1 MATALVCHVPPA
13 SLHTNYLQP
22 IVLKFRNVARK
33 AFACFQAGQ
42 DSRPTDQE
50 EQQLSI
56 LSGTSHVVFSGA
68 MPQDSSPSGGSNDSS
83 TPASDL
89 HATLQEHFR
98 AVEWHQQHYD
108 PLNTM
113 FDPVPGI
120 LQTTPSVP
128 APGFGYQ
135 TQHAVETA
143 ADSLS
148 LAAFLAPAQ
157 LPMPLDGVNFNFNV
171 AQENSED
178 PLDFLSNPVTNL
190 TPGQSWDYVGPSE

>member
-1 MATALVCHVPPA
+1 VLRFRAICKLTGH
-13 SLHTNYLQP
+13 QP

-42 DSRPTDQE
+42 DSRPSDLE

-56 LSGTSHVVFSGA
+56 LSGTSHVVFSGTKA
-68 MPQDSSPSGGSNDSS
+68 QDGSPSNSSNDSS

-98 AVEWHQQHYD
+98 AVEWQQQQYD

-113 FDPVPGI
+113 FDPVQSL
-120 LQTTPSVP
+120 LQTAPTLP
-128 APGFGYQ
+128 APSFIYQ
-135 TQHAVETA
+135 TQTSTES
-143 ADSLS
+143 ADDPLGLSAFPS
-148 LAAFLAPAQ
+148 LAPGQ

-171 AQENSED
+171 AQETSED
-178 PLDFLSNPVTNL
+178 PLDFLSNPVANITS
-190 TPGQSWDYVGPSE
+190 GQSWDYVGPS

>member
-1 MATALVCHVPPA
+1 
-13 SLHTNYLQP
+13 
-22 IVLKFRNVARK
+22 VARK

-42 DSRPTDQE
+42 DSRPSDLE

-68 MPQDSSPSGGSNDSS
+68 IAQDGPPGNSSNDSS

-98 AVEWHQQHYD
+98 AVEWQQQQYD
-108 PLNTM
+108 PVNTM
-113 FDPVPGI
+113 FDPVRNL
-120 LQTTPSVP
+120 LQTPPTHP
-128 APGFGYQ
+128 APAFAHHSQNIAEKGDDLLG
-135 TQHAVETA
+135 
-143 ADSLS
+143 LS
-148 LAAFLAPAQ
+148 AFPGLAPGQ

-178 PLDFLSNPVTNL
+178 PFDFLANPVANL
-190 TPGQSWDYVGPSE
+190 TSGQSWDYVAPP